1 MHRCHVNVKGCVI
14 LNCKHCTHALL
25 IWCLC
30 CCIIHVISVAE
41 LPGSVSVS
49 NWWHWII
56 QTKVPLK
63 TCVCSLMLFHDICPT
78 KVLPECYVE
87 SAYSYLHHMDL
98 WLRLIPSAPQR
109 QHCSLSTCLSLF
121 AFCLL
126 FSFKTTLLK
135 VTFQMPLLGF
145 VGAFFLNSGQ
155 NA

>member
-49 NWWHWII
+49 NWRHWII
-56 QTKVPLK
+56 Q
-63 TCVCSLMLFHDICPT
+63 I
-78 KVLPECYVE
+78 
-87 SAYSYLHHMDL
+87 SATEN
-98 WLRLIPSAPQR
+98 LRLFIDVVS
-109 QHCSLSTCLSLF
+109 CSLSHKGSPWVLCWKCLFISASHEFVTKAHPLSSTETTLQLVHMLIF
-121 AFCLL
+121 VCLL
-126 FSFKTTLLK
+126 SVVCFLNHLVK

>member
-14 LNCKHCTHALL
+14 MNCKHCTHALL

-41 LPGSVSVS
+41 LPGSVSGS
-49 NWWHWII
+49 NWRHWII
-56 QTKVPLK
+56 QT
-63 TCVCSLMLFHDICPT
+63 
-78 KVLPECYVE
+78 
-87 SAYSYLHHMDL
+87 SATEN
-98 WLRLIPSAPQR
+98 LRLFIDVVPCYLSHRGSPWVLCRKCLFISASHGFVTKAHPLAPQR
-109 QHCSLSTCLSLF
+109 QHTACPHANLPLLSVCCSVRNHIV
-121 AFCLL
+121 
-126 FSFKTTLLK
+126 K